1 MVSVWKY
8 ARVAAAALS
17 LSLVAAACSSNSD
30 GSSSASG
37 SSGGSAQLSGEL
49 NGAGSS
55 AQQAAQ
61 QAWIAS
67 FTSDHPDLTINYD
80 PSGSGAGQEQ
90 FTSGGVA
97 YGGSDA
103 YFSTDQL
110 PAAEKQCGGKDNL
123 IELPVYIS
131 PIAIAFNVPN
141 VTSINM
147 TPDVVAKIFN
157 GDIAKWNDQAIA
169 SLNDGVNLPDLA
181 ISPVHRS
188 DDSGTTFNYTDYLA
202 QAAPDVWTY
211 PASETWP
218 IKSGEAAEGTSG
230 VVDAIKSG
238 SGTIGYADASQ
249 VGDLGTAKVE
259 VNGTFVGISAE
270 AAAAIVDQATRVPGR
285 GKYDFAYDLN
295 RTPSETAYPVVLLS
309 YELACTSYSDATTAA
324 NVKGYLNYIISQ
336 PGQDAAAQAAGSAPI
351 SDKIRQEAQTAV
363 DAIGS

>member
-1 MVSVWKY
+1 MVSVWKS
-8 ARVAAAALS
+8 ARVAAAVV
-17 LSLVAAACSSNSD
+17 SLVLVAGACSSDS
-30 GSSSASG
+30 GGGSASG
-37 SSGGSAQLSGEL
+37 SSSGSAQLSGEL

-67 FTSDHPDLTINYD
+67 FTADNPDLTINYD

-97 YGGSDA
+97 YAGSDA
-103 YFSTDQL
+103 YFSQDQL
-110 PAAEKQCGGKDNL
+110 PAAEQQCGGKDNL

-131 PIAIAFNVPN
+131 PIAIAFNIPN
-141 VTSINM
+141 VKTLNL
-147 TPDVVAKIFN
+147 TPDLVAKIMR
-157 GDIAKWNDQAIA
+157 GDIKNWNDQAIA
-169 SLNDGVNLPDLA
+169 SQNSGVNLPDLA

-188 DDSGTTFNYTDYLA
+188 DDSGTTFNFTDYLS
-202 QAAPDVWTY
+202 QAAPDVWTD

-218 IKSGEAAEGTSG
+218 TKGGEAAEGTSG
-230 VVDAIKSG
+230 VVDAITNG

-259 VNGTFVGISAE
+259 VNGTFVAISSE
-270 AAAAIVDQATRVPGR
+270 AAAAIVDQAKRVPGR
-285 GKYDFAYDLN
+285 GKYDFAYDLD
-295 RTPSETAYPVVLLS
+295 RTPSQTAYPVVLLS
-309 YELACTSYSDATTAA
+309 YELACTTYSDASTAA

-336 PGQDAAAQAAGSAPI
+336 PGQEAAAQAAGSAPI
-351 SDKIRQEAQTAV
+351 SDTIRQQAQTAV